1 MLDSA
6 PANETPKLRRVL
18 NVWHLVLYGII
29 LIQPTAPMPLF
40 GIVSTVAKGHVVTT
54 ILIGMF
60 AMMLTAIS
68 YGRMARAYPSA
79 GSAYTYVGRAIHSH
93 LGFLTGWC
101 MALDY
106 LMNPLL
112 CTIWCSKSM
121 MAILPL
127 PYAVWVVLF
136 AALFTAVNL
145 RGIEASARVNLALTI
160 GMGVVIVLFFGIAA
174 RYLTAQYGLAG
185 LFSAQPFYD
194 PATFSWPLVST
205 GASIAVLT
213 YIGFDGV
220 STLAEEV
227 KDPRRSVMIA
237 TVLTCAITGVLG
249 GLEVYFG
256 QLIWP
261 DYQSFPDPDMGFV
274 SAAGRAGGAFLFQLV
289 NVTLLVAT
297 VGSGSGAQLGGA
309 RLLYAMGRDDVLPRR
324 FFGYL
329 DPRRSVPR
337 NNLILA
343 GVVAVAG
350 ALAMSY
356 QLAAELLNFG
366 AFIAF
371 MGVNLS
377 ALKHHLPQ
385 VRSRRPK
392 DLLVFGLPP
401 ALGFLVCFY
410 LWMSLRTPAKLA
422 GAIWL
427 CLGLA
432 CAAWRTGFF
441 RRPIPLPEVPK

>member
-1 MLDSA
+1 MPTIPSIE
-6 PANETPKLRRVL
+6 ETPKLRRVL
-18 NVWHLVLYGII
+18 SVWHLVLYGII

-40 GIVSTVAKGHVVTT
+40 GIVSSVAKGHVVTT

-79 GSAYTYVGRAIHSH
+79 GSAYTYVGRAINSH

-106 LMNPLL
+106 LMNPIL
-112 CTIWCSKSM
+112 CTIWCSKSIIT
-121 MAILPL
+121 ILPL
-127 PYAVWVVLF
+127 PYPVWVVLF
-136 AALFTAVNL
+136 AVLFTTLNL
-145 RGIEASARVNLALTI
+145 RGIESTARMNLALTI
-160 GMGVVIVLFFGIAA
+160 GMGFVIVLFFAAAA
-174 RYLTAQYGLAG
+174 RYIAGLHGLAG
-185 LFSAQPFYD
+185 LFSTQPFYD
-194 PATFSWPLVST
+194 PETFSWPLVST

-237 TVLTCAITGVLG
+237 TVLTCLITGVLG

-274 SAAGRAGGAFLFQLV
+274 SAAGRAGGPLLLQLV
-289 NVTLLVAT
+289 NITLLVAT

-309 RLLYAMGRDDVLPRR
+309 RLLYAMGRDNVLPRR

-329 DPRRSVPR
+329 DPRRNVPR

-343 GVVAVAG
+343 GLLAVAG
-350 ALAMSY
+350 ALSMSY

-371 MGVNLS
+371 MGVNIS

-385 VRSRRPK
+385 VRSGSPK
-392 DLLVFGLPP
+392 DIAVYCLPP

-410 LWMSLRTPAKLA
+410 LWISLRTPAKLA
-422 GAIWL
+422 GVTWL
-427 CLGLA
+427 LLGVA
-432 CAAWRTGFF
+432 CAAWRTGFY